1 MVERAM
7 GSGVI
12 SFRMVSI
19 PVKIFSS
26 VNRSEQIRFNMLRK
40 DGSRLKQQYISLAD
54 GEVIEREDRAEGY
67 EFAKGQYVLLSDEE
81 MKAMDVRFKNE
92 IEIVE
97 FVPAEAIAPT
107 HMERV
112 HYVGPNLG
120 TARSY
125 QLLKEAMRETGKSAL
140 ARYGARGKQY
150 LVLLHPL
157 EHALIMIQLRYAEEI
172 REFSDVEIPEVEI
185 EERELKFAIQ
195 LVEQASYEEF
205 HTENYQ
211 DEVRGH
217 MIDVIEKRVRGQQI
231 IIASEKAP
239 ETKIIDFMEA
249 LKASLAAQ
257 EASNAEAK
265 ERKKAP
271 KAAAKKKAE
280 ARKTASKYPGA

>member
-1 MVERAM
+1 MVERA
-7 GSGVI
+7 
-12 SFRMVSI
+12 
-19 PVKIFSS
+19 K
-26 VNRSEQIRFNMLRK
+26 
-40 DGSRLKQQYISLAD
+40 
-54 GEVIEREDRAEGY
+54 GY
-67 EFAKGQYVLLSDEE
+67 EFAKGQYVLFSDEE

-157 EHALIMIQLRYAEEI
+157 EHALIMIQLRYAEKI

-185 EERELKFAIQ
+185 EERELKLAIQ

-205 HTENYQ
+205 HTENYP

-271 KAAAKKKAE
+271 KAAAKKKLRL
-280 ARKTASKYPGA
+280 ARLRRST

>member
-1 MVERAM
+1 MVDRAM

-19 PVKIFSS
+19 AVKIFSS
-26 VNRSEQIRFNMLRK
+26 VNRSKQIRFNMLRK
-40 DGSRLKQQYISLAD
+40 DGLRLKQQYISVAD
-54 GEVIEREDRAEGY
+54 GEVVEHEDRAKGY
-67 EFAKGQYVLLSDEE
+67 EFAKGQYVLFSDEE
-81 MKAMDVRFKNE
+81 MKAMDERSANE

-97 FVPAEAIAPT
+97 FVPAEAIDPT

-125 QLLKEAMRETGKSAL
+125 QLLKQAMRDTGKSAL

-157 EHALIMIQLRYAEEI
+157 DHALIMIQLRHAEEI

-185 EERELKFAIQ
+185 EERELKLAIQ
-195 LVEQASYEEF
+195 LVEQASNEEF
-205 HTENYQ
+205 HPENYQ
-211 DEVRGH
+211 DEVRDH
-217 MIDVIEKRVRGQQI
+217 MIDVIEKRVTGQQI

-239 ETKIIDFMEA
+239 
-249 LKASLAAQ
+249 
-257 EASNAEAK
+257 
-265 ERKKAP
+265 
-271 KAAAKKKAE
+271 KAAAKKKAR
-280 ARKTASKYPGA
+280 ARKTASK